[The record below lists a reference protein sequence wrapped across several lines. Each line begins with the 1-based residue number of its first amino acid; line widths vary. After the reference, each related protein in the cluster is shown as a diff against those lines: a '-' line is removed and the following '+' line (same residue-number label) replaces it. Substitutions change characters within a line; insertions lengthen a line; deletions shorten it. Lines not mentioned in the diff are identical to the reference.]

1 LRAEDKNQEEVDMAV
16 RWEKNNTAIIIKTKI
31 IMKIK
36 TVMIMISKR
45 GLLNLTRNNNS
56 KTTTRIKDSSSS
68 QKTLKRKTC

>member
-1 LRAEDKNQEEVDMAV
+1 MVV

-56 KTTTRIKDSSSS
+56 KATTRNKDSSSS

>member
-1 LRAEDKNQEEVDMAV
+1 MEA
-16 RWEKNNTAIIIKTKI
+16 RWEKNNTVIIIKTKI

-45 GLLNLTRNNNS
+45 GQLNLTRNNNS
-56 KTTTRIKDSSSS
+56 KTTTRIKDSSSN

>member
-1 LRAEDKNQEEVDMAV
+1 MRAEDKNQEEVDMAV

-36 TVMIMISKR
+36 AVMIMISKR

-56 KTTTRIKDSSSS
+56 KTTTRIKDSSLS
-68 QKTLKRKTC
+68 KITY

>member
-1 LRAEDKNQEEVDMAV
+1 MVV